1 MAGEIIIL
9 QPHLPLSLQPLSPPL
24 LPFCSRKCCSSKG
37 SGCLKIKQTNTEN
50 TTVPSAKASLPDLT
64 PGVFQLFL
72 LFFSITLR
80 LCLKLKIASFNILI
94 WSSFSSPR
102 DKLCPKRM
110 EISWMLSSHT
120 ERFPFVMYLLL
131 ETSCQAMEAL
141 LFSPCLPA
149 ILWPLFIF
157 LPFSLLMDV
166 PALHALQEMQL
177 SGEDGF
183 CAFTRLFSW

>member
-1 MAGEIIIL
+1 MTGEIIIL

-72 LFFSITLR
+72 LFLSITLR
-80 LCLKLKIASFNILI
+80 LCLKLKITSFNLLL

-141 LFSPCLPA
+141 LFSPCFACHPVTLVYLSTFQSPDGCPCSPCSPRDA
-149 ILWPLFIF
+149 AFRRRW
-157 LPFSLLMDV
+157 LLCF
-166 PALHALQEMQL
+166 H
-177 SGEDGF
+177 
-183 CAFTRLFSW
+183 